1 MAAPAHDPPPDAPSD
16 ATPGRRDAVLGVL
29 RASPAPLSIAEI
41 AERLGIHANTARFH
55 LESLER
61 RGQVERA
68 APAQRVP
75 GRPPLLFRAVPRMD
89 PEGPRHYRLLAEALA
104 DSLTDSLTDSRSG
117 AAAARERLVE
127 AGRSWWRRSR
137 SRFADVRRPGSRQS
151 VDDLV
156 TVLDELGFAA
166 ESLDGDSPRIGLRS
180 CPFLELATSRPEV
193 VCPVHLGLMLGA
205 LEEWE
210 SPLTVERLQPFAEPD
225 LCVAHLAAAA
235 DAR

>member
-1 MAAPAHDPPPDAPSD
+1 MVAPAHDTPPDAPSD

-29 RASPAPLSIAEI
+29 RESSAPLSIAEI
-41 AERLGIHANTARFH
+41 AERLGVHANTARFH

-104 DSLTDSLTDSRSG
+104 DSLSG

-137 SRFADVRRPGSRQS
+137 SRFADVRRPGPRQS
-151 VDDLV
+151 VDGLV

-166 ESLDGDSPRIGLRS
+166 EELEGDAPRIGLRS

-225 LCVAHLAAAA
+225 LCVAHLAAAV